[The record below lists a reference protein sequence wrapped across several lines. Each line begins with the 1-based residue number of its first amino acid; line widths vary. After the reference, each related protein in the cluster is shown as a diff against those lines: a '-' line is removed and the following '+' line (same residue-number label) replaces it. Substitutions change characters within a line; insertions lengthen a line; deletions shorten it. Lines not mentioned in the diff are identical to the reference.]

1 VRSMPRARRMGGLG
15 LALVGIAALSLP
27 ASAWGPQGHRLVA
40 RVAEKQLT
48 SAARQN
54 VVWLLDGASLADVST
69 WADGAVD
76 SLRQTGPWHYVN
88 IPSAASGYNRDR
100 DCPRQPGAASGSR
113 ADRWRDCIVDRI
125 LFHQE
130 RLADRSLDRADRAVA
145 LKFLVHLVGDI
156 HQPFHAFAEERGG
169 NGIFVSVF
177 GSTDCGTGGRR
188 VPCNLHGVWDSGLL
202 ARRRLSDDAYI
213 AQLERG
219 NKGRRPAQGGM
230 PADWA
235 KESHDYARAALLPD
249 NGAVDDSY
257 FQRQIGVVDERL
269 AAGGQRLAA
278 LLNESLSV
286 PPPRR

>member
-1 VRSMPRARRMGGLG
+1 MVNARGVVLV
-15 LALVGIAALSLP
+15 LAAMAALS
-27 ASAWGPQGHRLVA
+27 ASVSAWGPQGHRLVA

-48 SAARQN
+48 SVALQN
-54 VVWLLDGASLADVST
+54 VAWLLDGASLADVST
-69 WADGAVD
+69 WADEAVD

-100 DCPRQPGAASGSR
+100 DCPRQAGAASGSR

-130 RLADRSLDRADRAVA
+130 RLADRSLDRADRAIA

-177 GSTDCGTGGRR
+177 GSTNCGTGGRR

-202 ARRRLSDDAYI
+202 ARRRLSDDAYV
-213 AQLERG
+213 AQLERV
-219 NKGRRPAQGGM
+219 AQAKSRATRGT

-235 KESHDYARAALLPD
+235 KESHDSARAALLPD
-249 NGAVDDSY
+249 NGAVDEAY
-257 FQRQIGVVDERL
+257 FRRHIGVIDERL
-269 AAGGQRLAA
+269 AVGGHRLAA
-278 LLNESLSV
+278 MLNEGLSV